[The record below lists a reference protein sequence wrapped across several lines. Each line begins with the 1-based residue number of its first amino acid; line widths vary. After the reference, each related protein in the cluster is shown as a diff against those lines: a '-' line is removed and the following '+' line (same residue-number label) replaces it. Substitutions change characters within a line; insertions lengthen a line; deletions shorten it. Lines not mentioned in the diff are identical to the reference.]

1 MELLVRKK
9 QVYELEVLYQDTKDN
24 LYYCCLARKNEKIL
38 THIDDEVYKILRFL
52 HSYVKK
58 YLHNALSKNLIK
70 RCEQLKIQA
79 KKDYSKSSNIHWD

>member
-24 LYYCCLARKNEKIL
+24 LARKNEKIL